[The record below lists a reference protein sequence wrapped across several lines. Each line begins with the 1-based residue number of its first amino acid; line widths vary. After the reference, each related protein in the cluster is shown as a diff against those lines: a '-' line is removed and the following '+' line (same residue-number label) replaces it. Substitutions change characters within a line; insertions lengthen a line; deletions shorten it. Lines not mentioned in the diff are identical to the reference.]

1 MKIQLRVAFVAI
13 AYLIFAQALAA
24 EQIVVYQ
31 SENQQSG
38 DPVLDQ

>member
-24 EQIVVYQ
+24 EQIVLSV
-31 SENQQSG
+31 
-38 DPVLDQ
+38 